1 MKIEDFEIVNLF
13 KYLFKQYDIKIYLVG
28 GAVRD
33 MLLNIQPMDFDFA
46 AQVSED
52 DHKIISVEISK
63 KLGCKMDY
71 NDYYHTAKFSY
82 NNKDIDFV
90 MCRKESYNSIASKP
104 IIKPA
109 SIFDDLRRRDFTLN
123 AIAIPL
129 FDDFT
134 IIDPLN
140 GREDI
145 KKEKIKILHKNSFKD
160 DPTRIFRGIKYASR
174 FDFEFEEFTEKLIE
188 DAVYKGYINYIKPER
203 IKSELELLFNE
214 DGIINSIFYLNK
226 YKIIDSIIDEELNI
240 NNKFNLDE
248 FKTTSYNNKFCAL
261 FFDNNEKVLKKLAES
276 LSLGEDFIRGD
287 RKIKCIQKELL
298 KDDESIYYYFLKNNS
313 QNLVSVLKL
322 LFYNDRRVKSFLQWK
337 DKLIVD
343 KNKIENI
350 EPSQRRE
357 TLAKEKLALLE
368 EKIDGGI

>member
-1 MKIEDFEIVNLF
+1 MGIEDFETVNLF

-46 AQVSED
+46 AEVSED
-52 DHKIISVEISK
+52 DHKIISTEISK
-63 KLGCKMDY
+63 KLECKMDY
-71 NDYYHTAKFSY
+71 NDYYHTAKFFY

-90 MCRKESYNSIASKP
+90 MCRKESYDSIASKP

-109 SIFDDLRRRDFTLN
+109 SIFDDLKRRDFTLN
-123 AIAIPL
+123 AMAIPL

-140 GREDI
+140 GRGDI
-145 KKEKIKILHKNSFKD
+145 KQRKIKILHKNSFKD

-203 IKSELELLFNE
+203 IKLELELLFNE

-248 FKTTSYNNKFCAL
+248 FKTTSCNNKFCAL

-276 LSLGEDFIRGD
+276 FSLGEDFIKEDG
-287 RKIKCIQKELL
+287 KIKCIQKELL

-313 QNLVSVLKL
+313 QSLVSVLKL
-322 LFYNDRRVKSFLQWK
+322 LFYNDRRVKIFLQWK

-343 KNKIENI
+343 KNKIKNI

-357 TLAKEKLALLE
+357 ALAKEKLALLKK
-368 EKIDGGI
+368 KIGGGI